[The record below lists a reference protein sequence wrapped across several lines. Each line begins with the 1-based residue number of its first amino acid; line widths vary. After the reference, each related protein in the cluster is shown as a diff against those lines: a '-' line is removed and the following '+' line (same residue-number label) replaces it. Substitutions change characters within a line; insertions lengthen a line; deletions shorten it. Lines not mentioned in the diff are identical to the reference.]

1 MKQPLLFRRPAK
13 PKPKRQRKSADL
25 DGTSGNIPGTPRPA
39 NFDRRC
45 LLSFIDIDW
54 ELIAEPTPI
63 VHKRRKAQ

>member
-13 PKPKRQRKSADL
+13 PKPKPDAL